1 MSKPEPMDDDE
12 FRGIVDAALRDAV
25 SFIDGD
31 ISAERTEA
39 LNYYNGKPF
48 GDEKDGRSKVVI
60 TEVRD
65 TVESM
70 MPSLLRVFCAPEKT
84 VEFVPQG
91 PDDVATAEQATD
103 YCNYIFNRDN
113 PGFTILN
120 TWIKD
125 GLLSKTGVVK
135 FWWDETEKVEASD
148 FTGLDDQTFMALMAA
163 VDGDEARSII
173 AHRAYPMDDSAQ
185 PPSMEGQGA
194 GGVPMVPGQ
203 PPAVI
208 LHDVTVERRT
218 KDGRIKIV
226 PVPPEEFLID
236 RNARDE
242 ENAVLVSH
250 RREMPVGDL
259 VAMGFTWDELEGLG
273 AGDQT
278 TDLQTNQE
286 VIARRV
292 ETDTNRQASLDPAQR
307 PVTVYDTWM
316 RIDRD
321 GDGIPELRHL
331 IVAGPG
337 CKILRDEPT
346 DHVPFACWCPVPVTH
361 TFFGKSIA
369 DLTID
374 LQRIKSVIM
383 RQVLD
388 NLVLANHPRMAV
400 VEGQVNMDDV
410 LNEELGAIYRMRAA
424 GMVQPL
430 AVPFVASQ
438 SFPVLEYLD
447 TVKESRTGL
456 SRASMGLNPDSLQST
471 TKAAVSA
478 TISAAQGKVEMLA
491 RLFAEQGLK
500 KLFRGMLR
508 LICKHQDRAR
518 MIRLR
523 DQWVPIDPRHW
534 NAEMDCIVNVG
545 LGNGREEEKLQALM
559 LVKQTQEGIIQQ
571 YGPNNPMVSLPQYRA
586 TLSAI
591 LEIAGYRD
599 SGKFFLEPPANMPQ
613 QPPAPDPKIVEA
625 QTKAQIAMQQ
635 AQASAALDQQKAQQ
649 SLALDQARL
658 EGEMA
663 MQRYRI
669 DQEMALKRE
678 QFQAELALRQSQMI
692 AEAQLAQQGQ
702 LLDAQTKTNMQPVQM
717 GGEVG

>member
-1 MSKPEPMDDDE
+1 MDDDE
-12 FRGIVDAALRDAV
+12 FRGIVDAAIRDAV
-25 SFIDGD
+25 SFVDGE
-31 ISAERTEA
+31 ISSERTKA
-39 LNYYNGKPF
+39 LEYYNGKPF
-48 GDEKDGRSKVVI
+48 GDEEEGRSKVVI
-60 TEVRD
+60 TEVSD
-65 TVESM
+65 TIESM
-70 MPSLLRVFCAPEKT
+70 MPSLLRVFCAPERT
-84 VEFVPQG
+84 VEFIPQG
-91 PDDVATAEQATD
+91 PEDVATAEQASD
-103 YCNYIFNRDN
+103 YCNYVFNRDN
-113 PGFTILN
+113 GGFSILN

-125 GLLSKTGVVK
+125 GLLSKTGIVK
-135 FWWDETEKVEASD
+135 FWWDETEKVETSD
-148 FTGLDDQTFMALMAA
+148 YTGLDDQTLMALMLD
-163 VDGDEARSII
+163 VDGDEATAIT
-173 AHRAYPMDDSAQ
+173 AHRSYQEEAPEQ
-185 PPSMEGQGA
+185 PPSMEGQGVA
-194 GGVPMVPGQ
+194 MTAASGQ
-203 PPAVI
+203 PQMVT

-218 KDGRIKIV
+218 KCGRIKIV

-250 RREMPVGDL
+250 RREMPVGEL
-259 VAMGFTWDELEGLG
+259 ISMGFTWDDLEGLSTG
-273 AGDQT
+273 GQA

-286 VIARRV
+286 VVARRT
-292 ETDTNRQASLDPAQR
+292 ETDVNRTASLDPAQR
-307 PVTVYDTWM
+307 PVMVYETWM

-321 GDGIPELRHL
+321 GDGIPELRRL

-346 DHVPFACWCPVPVTH
+346 DHVPFACWCPVPMPH
-361 TFFGKSIA
+361 TFFGRSVA
-369 DLTID
+369 DLTMDI
-374 LQRIKSVIM
+374 QRMKSVIM
-383 RQVLD
+383 RQTLD

-410 LNEELGAIYRMRAA
+410 LNAEMGAIYRMKTA
-424 GMVQPL
+424 GAVQPL
-430 AVPFVASQ
+430 AVPFTAAQ
-438 SFPVLEYLD
+438 SFPVLDYLD

-508 LICKHQDRAR
+508 LICKHQDRER

-523 DQWVPIDPRHW
+523 NQWVPIDPRHW

-559 LVKQTQEGIIQQ
+559 MVKQTQEGIIQQ
-571 YGPNNPMVSLPQYRA
+571 YGPSNPMVSLPQYKA

-599 SGKFFLEPPANMPQ
+599 SGKFFLDPPANMPQ

-635 AQASAALDQQKAQQ
+635 AQASAALEQQKAQQ
-649 SLALDQARL
+649 SVELERSRL
-658 EGEMA
+658 ENEMA
-663 MQRYRI
+663 MQRYRV
-669 DQEMALKRE
+669 DQEMMLKRE
-678 QFQAELALRQSQMI
+678 QFQAELRLRQSQMI
-692 AEAQLAQQGQ
+692 AEAQLAQQEQ
-702 LLDAQTKTNMQPVQM
+702 MLDAHTKTNMQPVQM

>member
-12 FRGIVDAALRDAV
+12 FRGVVDAALRDAV
-25 SFIDGD
+25 AFVDGD
-31 ISAERTEA
+31 ISAERTTA
-39 LNYYNGKPF
+39 LDYYNGKPF
-48 GDEKDGRSKVVI
+48 GDEKDGRSKVII

-70 MPSLLRVFCAPEKT
+70 MPSILRVFCAPEKT

-91 PDDVATAEQATD
+91 PEDVAIAEQATD
-103 YCNYIFNRDN
+103 YCNYVFNRDN
-113 PGFTILN
+113 QGFTILN

-135 FWWDETEKVEASD
+135 FWWDETEKVETSD
-148 FTGLDDQTFMALMAA
+148 FTGLDDQTFMALMSE
-163 VDGDEARSII
+163 VDGDETTAIV
-173 AHRAYPMDDSAQ
+173 AHRSYPDEDPTQPEDGQDDAPGE
-185 PPSMEGQGA
+185 PPMA
-194 GGVPMVPGQ
+194 T
-203 PPAVI
+203 

-218 KDGRIKIV
+218 KCGRIKIV

-242 ENAVLVSH
+242 ENAVLVAH

-259 VAMGFTWDELEGLG
+259 IAMGFGWDELEGL
-273 AGDQT
+273 ATGDQT

-286 VIARRV
+286 AVARRV

-307 PVTVYDTWM
+307 PVMVYDTWM

-337 CKILRDEPT
+337 SKILRDEPT
-346 DHVPFACWCPVPVTH
+346 DHVPFAAWCPVPVTH

-410 LNEELGAIYRMRAA
+410 LNDELGAIYRMRAA

-456 SRASMGLNPDSLQST
+456 SRASMGLSPDSLQST

-508 LICKHQDRAR
+508 LICKHQDRER
-518 MIRLR
+518 MVRLR
-523 DQWVPIDPRHW
+523 NQWVPIDPRHW

-545 LGNGREEEKLQALM
+545 LGNGREDEKMQALM

-571 YGPNNPMVSLPQYRA
+571 YGPENPMVSLPQYRN
-586 TLSAI
+586 TLASI

-599 SGKFFLEPPANMPQ
+599 SGRFFLEPPDQLPQ
-613 QPPAPDPKIVEA
+613 QPPKPDPKMAEA
-625 QTKAQIAMQQ
+625 QAKAQLAAQQ
-635 AQASAALDQQKAQQ
+635 AQASAALEQQKAQHAM
-649 SLALDQARL
+649 SMEQARL
-658 EGEMA
+658 ENDMA
-663 MQRYRI
+663 IQRYRV

-678 QFQAELALRQSQMI
+678 QFQAELKLRQSQMI
-692 AEAQLAQQGQ
+692 AEAQLAQQRQ
-702 LLDAQTKTNMQPVQM
+702 LIDAQTKANMRPVQM